1 VFKLIS
7 VLTPAAVLLVA
18 CSGAAGEAAVVNG
31 ESITV
36 DEVEAMR
43 VREGEEIPPDQFAA
57 DLTAAIVEVIA
68 LQAAAEEFEVTP
80 DDAAAEARLDEL
92 EGEIEAQGQTLEE
105 VLTAQSIP
113 EERAIEIAR
122 LQVLRQQV
130 LERLQEDEEVAEAD
144 IVAAYRMRELGA
156 IEVCAHHLLVE
167 TEEEANQAIERIE
180 DGEDFEE
187 VAADVSTDPGAA
199 ENSGDLGCQPAS
211 SYVLPFA
218 EAAATAE
225 IGELTD
231 PVQTDFG
238 YHVIRVDERSDL
250 AEVPPLEDVRGDIET
265 QIRTEREGPL
275 FEEWLQRVVQAAEVE
290 VDEEYGT
297 WSADPA
303 PQVTPPAGEEGE
315 TPVTS
320 STVGGPTGTTVAPT
334 TSTP

>member
-7 VLTPAAVLLVA
+7 VLSTAAILLVA
-18 CSGAAGEAAVVNG
+18 CSGTGEAAVVNG
-31 ESITV
+31 EPITV

-43 VREGEEIPPDQFAA
+43 VHEGDEVPPEEFAA
-57 DLTAAIVEVIA
+57 DLTTAIVEVIA
-68 LQAAAEEFEVTP
+68 LQAAEEEFDVTP
-80 DDAAAEARLDEL
+80 ADAAAEAKLD
-92 EGEIEAQGQTLEE
+92 EIEADIEASGQTLEE

-122 LQVLRQQV
+122 LQVLRDQV
-130 LERLQEDEEVAEAD
+130 LEQLQEGEEVAEAD
-144 IVAAYRMRELGA
+144 ILAAYRMRELGA
-156 IEVCAHHLLVE
+156 IEVCAHHLVVA
-167 TEEEANQAIERIE
+167 TEEEADEAIQRIE

-199 ENSGDLGCQPAS
+199 ENSGDLGCQPAN

-225 IGELTD
+225 IGELTE

-238 YHVIRVDERSDL
+238 YHVIRVDERNDL
-250 AEVPPLEDVRGDIET
+250 AEVPPVEDVRDEIV
-265 QIRTEREGPL
+265 TEIQAQRGGSL

-290 VDEEYGT
+290 VGEEYGT

-303 PQVTPPAGEEGE
+303 PLVTPPAGEEGE
-315 TPVTS
+315 TPVTG
-320 STVGGPTGTTVAPT
+320 STVAEPTGTTVAPT
-334 TSTP
+334 TTTP